1 MLSTSIALPTQLPGP
16 CVSGVRSV
24 LRALSPIC
32 QLQKQMLL
40 PRRPLQLCRRH
51 GRTCTVLLAG
61 GAAGVEREAPEG
73 WGELREAAVGEVL
86 PCQCWGQLS
95 LEYTAYL
102 WLECLQETWKSVTRE
117 CGLPARGF
125 LSNCLL
131 GYWVLFRAF
140 FFFFPSPC
148 NLGFITGFKQNRT
161 VGVGKTHKLVMMF
174 LWCPVFD
181 VWLNFK
187 ASRFHQ

>member
-1 MLSTSIALPTQLPGP
+1 MLSTSTALPTQLPGP

-24 LRALSPIC
+24 LRALSPTC

-140 FFFFPSPC
+140 FFFFPLLVTLVSS
-148 NLGFITGFKQNRT
+148 LVSNRT
-161 VGVGKTHKLVMMF
+161 EQWVLGKHKLVMMF
-174 LWCPVFD
+174 LWCPIFD